1 MAVASRTEFDPVTL
15 EILWSRLIS
24 IADESAAALV
34 RTSFS
39 TIVRESNDYATVLM
53 DQNGD
58 SLAENTA
65 GIPSFVGIL
74 PRTLKHMLA
83 RYPAGEWRPGD
94 AIITNDPWLATG
106 HLPDIT
112 MASPIFHQGRLVG
125 FSGSIAHSPDIGGA
139 LWAADCRELFEEG
152 LRIPPIK
159 FLKEGEPN
167 RDVFDMILGNVRVP
181 EQVLGDL
188 YAQVAAQQV
197 CARRLGEF
205 LEDAGMVDLGALS
218 RALQDR
224 ADLAMRRAIE
234 AVPDGEYRHELTAD
248 GFDADETRIR
258 CIVVVRGS
266 TLSVDYAGTS
276 RQIDRGLNSVL
287 NYTYAYTVYP
297 IKCALDP
304 WTPRN
309 EGSYR
314 SITVDAPLGSI
325 LNPRYPAPCNA
336 RQLTGHLLAGAVYGC
351 LVQAVPSRV
360 IAECGG
366 APTVRALFSGV
377 GRQGNRFSQILF
389 ASGGMGASAVGDG
402 LSTTAFPTNSGAG
415 SIEAFESLA
424 PLIVWKKEFRQ
435 DSGGA
440 GRFRGGLGQEIVV
453 EVVSTA
459 PLRLSLLS
467 DRQKYPANG
476 LLGGRDGARV
486 EIQLADG
493 TRPHPKSR
501 SALEPGDRLI
511 LRFGGGGG
519 YGDPRTR
526 DPEAVRADVR
536 NGLVSAEAAARDHG
550 VSL

>member
-1 MAVASRTEFDPVTL
+1 
-15 EILWSRLIS
+15 
-24 IADESAAALV
+24 
-34 RTSFS
+34 
-39 TIVRESNDYATVLM
+39 
-53 DQNGD
+53 
-58 SLAENTA
+58 
-65 GIPSFVGIL
+65 
-74 PRTLKHMLA
+74 
-83 RYPAGEWRPGD
+83 
-94 AIITNDPWLATG
+94 
-106 HLPDIT
+106 
-112 MASPIFHQGRLVG
+112 
-125 FSGSIAHSPDIGGA
+125 
-139 LWAADCRELFEEG
+139 
-152 LRIPPIK
+152 
-159 FLKEGEPN
+159 
-167 RDVFDMILGNVRVP
+167 
-181 EQVLGDL
+181 
-188 YAQVAAQQV
+188 
-197 CARRLGEF
+197 
-205 LEDAGMVDLGALS
+205 
-218 RALQDR
+218 
-224 ADLAMRRAIE
+224 
-234 AVPDGEYRHELTAD
+234 
-248 GFDADETRIR
+248 
-258 CIVVVRGS
+258 
-266 TLSVDYAGTS
+266 
-276 RQIDRGLNSVL
+276 
-287 NYTYAYTVYP
+287 VYP

-501 SALEPGDRLI
+501 SALEPGDRLV

-526 DPEAVRADVR
+526 DPEAVREDVR
-536 NGLVSAEAAARDHG
+536 NGRVSAEAARRDHG